1 MLKKAIN
8 HVIQVKRKYKKLD
21 EALKK
26 MGYGYYLVF
35 FEKRKESRS
44 YDVFLCFWDRNMM
57 RKERK
62 KAQNNSQKPT
72 FSVLV
77 QIGVPGAICSPW
89 HTFRGP
95 HTL

>member
-44 YDVFLCFWDRNMM
+44 YDVFL
-57 RKERK
+57 
-62 KAQNNSQKPT
+62 
-72 FSVLV
+72 
-77 QIGVPGAICSPW
+77 G
-89 HTFRGP
+89 
-95 HTL
+95 